1 MDAAASDTKGELTDL
16 IDLIH
21 LRKSFGETVVLDDIS
36 LSVSQGEVLALIGPS
51 GSGKSTLLRCINLLE
66 VPDSG
71 TLMLDGEQIRY
82 DFKGSAW
89 RTAREL
95 TRLRASVGMVFQN
108 FNLWPHKTVLEN
120 ITEAPIRVRRTKPA
134 VARQHASELLEMVGL
149 PEKRDSLPRQLSGG
163 QQQRVAIA
171 RALAMEPKLML
182 FDEVTSALDPEL
194 VGEVLDIMSK
204 LAVSGMTMIVV
215 THEMGFARH
224 VSHRTAFLYNG
235 RIEEIGPSPDVLGA
249 PGNAHTR
256 QFLNRVLHHQ

>member
-1 MDAAASDTKGELTDL
+1 MDAVASDSPGEFTDL
-16 IDLIH
+16 ISLIH
-21 LRKSFGETVVLDDIS
+21 LRKNFGETVVLDDIS
-36 LSVSQGEVLALIGPS
+36 LSVGQGEVLALIGPS

-71 TLMLDGEQIRY
+71 TLMLEGERVRY
-82 DFKGSAW
+82 DFKGSSW
-89 RTAREL
+89 RAAREL

-134 VARQHASELLEMVGL
+134 VAREHASELLEMIGL
-149 PEKRDSLPRQLSGG
+149 PEKRDSFPRQLSGG

-194 VGEVLDIMSK
+194 VGEVLDIMGE
-204 LAVSGMTMIVV
+204 LARSGMTMIVV

-235 RIEEIGPSPDVLGA
+235 RIEEIGPSPDVLGS
-249 PGNAHTR
+249 PENAHTQ

>member
-1 MDAAASDTKGELTDL
+1 MDAAVSDPQGKVTNLISLT
-16 IDLIH
+16 H

-36 LSVSQGEVLALIGPS
+36 LSVGQGEVLALIGPS

-71 TLMLDGEQIRY
+71 TLVLDGEQIRY
-82 DFKGSAW
+82 SFTGSAW
-89 RTAREL
+89 RNARKL
-95 TRLRASVGMVFQN
+95 ARFRASVGMVFQN

-120 ITEAPIRVRRTKPA
+120 ITEAPIRVRRIKPA
-134 VARQHASELLEMVGL
+134 VAREHASELLEMIGL
-149 PEKRDSLPRQLSGG
+149 PEKRDSFPRELSGG

-194 VGEVLDIMSK
+194 VGEVLDIMGE
-204 LAVSGMTMIVV
+204 LATSGMTMIVV

-224 VSHRTAFLYNG
+224 VSNRTAFLYNG
-235 RIEEIGPSPDVLGA
+235 QIEEIGPSPDVLGT
-249 PGNAHTR
+249 PENPHTR
-256 QFLNRVLHHQ
+256 QFLNRVLHHH